1 MLWKRVI
8 TAIVLASLA
17 IFFIF
22 FQPTES
28 FMYALLVVS
37 FIAGWEW
44 ARLSGLLQVF
54 FKVLYAGIITA
65 LVYLVWRLLP
75 EYPHLLEPVMLVAI
89 LWWCVV
95 VYILV
100 SRVPEKDTRSVSW
113 KKIAMGIMT
122 LVPAVIGLVHVH
134 QQPQGAYWLFFVL
147 SVIWVADIGAFFS
160 GRRFGKHKLAPKLSP
175 GKTREGLYG
184 ALLATQLYSLVAGW
198 YFHLPL
204 KAVII
209 LQLITFVATL
219 LSVAGDLF
227 ISLLKRERGI
237 KDSGTILPGHGGVL
251 DRIDSIT
258 SSAPLFAL
266 LLTRFV
272 IHGT

>member
-8 TAIVLASLA
+8 TAIVLALLA

-28 FMYALLVVS
+28 LMYALLLVS

-44 ARLSGLLQVF
+44 ARLAGLIQPF
-54 FKVLYAGIITA
+54 FKLLYSLIISS
-65 LVYLVWRLLP
+65 LVYLSWLLLP
-75 EYPHLLEPVMLVAI
+75 DYPHLFEPVMLVSIA
-89 LWWCVV
+89 WWVIV
-95 VYILV
+95 VYILIM
-100 SRVPEKDTRSVSW
+100 RVPEKDTQSVSW
-113 KKIAMGIMT
+113 KKVFMGLIT
-122 LVPAVIGLVHVH
+122 LVPAVMALIHVH
-134 QQPQGAYWLFFVL
+134 QFTDGGYWLFFVL
-147 SVIWVADIGAFFS
+147 SIIWVADIGAYFS
-160 GRRFGKHKLAPKLSP
+160 GRRFGKHKLAPHLSP

-184 ALLATQLYSLVAGW
+184 GLLATQGYSLIAGW
-198 YFHLPL
+198 YFQLP
-204 KAVII
+204 VSSII
-209 LQLITFVATL
+209 LLQLISLVATL

-237 KDSGTILPGHGGVL
+237 KDSGTILPGHGGIL

-266 LLTRFV
+266 LLHKFV
-272 IHGT
+272 IYG